1 MKVVEI
7 KEEIDR
13 VIVTFPCNP
22 NFVEKVKT
30 IKGHRWHPEEKY
42 CSILGIK

>member
-7 KEEIDR
+7 KKEIDR
-13 VIVTFPCNP
+13 VIVTFLYNP

-30 IKGHRWHPEEKY
+30 IKNNKMSWISKFTQRDV
-42 CSILGIK
+42 